1 MAIDDFT
8 IHNDD
13 PEEGEDEEE
22 EEDLVDP
29 LDGMK
34 EACGNTSHCAALNER
49 LSTCN
54 DRVGSRTKTE
64 ETCSEEL
71 FDYLHC
77 VDHCL
82 TQSLFKKLK

>member
-1 MAIDDFT
+1 MEPFFIFIFIVVLLKNMELQKADQITVLDFFFFQ
-8 IHNDD
+8 
-13 PEEGEDEEE
+13 GEDEEE

-54 DRVGSRTKTE
+54 DR
-64 ETCSEEL
+64 
-71 FDYLHC
+71 
-77 VDHCL
+77 L